1 MEDEL
6 DAVIASN
13 NMRECRHCKCSGFQT
28 SDECAEHE
36 IMCRENGVLRA
47 KVEAQEK
54 EMAGLSAV
62 VEDFREAVNTQEL
75 DQAEYV
81 EGLDAALSRAS
92 STEKVLAEVKAKVWE
107 EARNA
112 IYSVLFTKVPHT
124 CQNSGRCYPC
134 KIWGEVKKCAAFRGL
149 N

>member
-54 EMAGLSAV
+54 EIAALKKAQ
-62 VEDFREAVNTQEL
+62 VEDKDHYERHLSGALDDRDNRIDEIDRLEKSVRQLIGFYRIEYKSAHNGELPDAEFNLAEREAE
-75 DQAEYV
+75 
-81 EGLDAALSRAS
+81 AALRG
-92 STEKVLAEVKAKVWE
+92 E
-107 EARNA
+107 E
-112 IYSVLFTKVPHT
+112 
-124 CQNSGRCYPC
+124 G
-134 KIWGEVKKCAAFRGL
+134 G
-149 N
+149 

>member
-1 MEDEL
+1 MGDCRCDEIG
-6 DAVIASN
+6 DYAS
-13 NMRECRHCKCSGFQT
+13 CPRHGDNTPWALGK
-28 SDECAEHE
+28 E
-36 IMCRENGVLRA
+36 IESLRA
-47 KVEAQEK
+47 KVESQAK